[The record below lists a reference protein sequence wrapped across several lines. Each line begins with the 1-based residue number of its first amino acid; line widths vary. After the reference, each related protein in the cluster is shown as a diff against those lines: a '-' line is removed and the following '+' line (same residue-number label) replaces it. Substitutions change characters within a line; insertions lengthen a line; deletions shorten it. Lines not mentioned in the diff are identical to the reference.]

1 MKLLLA
7 SLGASTV
14 IACGDATGAAATTLH
29 IDPPMSGDTSCVG
42 VAGFEVIVAP
52 TGRAAQ
58 TAKLVGPAPILDPSA
73 CAIPRSFTIEDLE
86 IEAPIA
92 VTVHGYDGSGTAARV
107 SGTQTIKSL
116 HEGSVRLPLK
126 PASVLPPLLVFYRN
140 PLLEG
145 VFLADVTTMT
155 IATQM
160 GSNTLLTVSH
170 SGANVFFDPEPGAY
184 GIPGLAPA
192 GAAKGTALTVNF
204 TAQGG
209 RVIKESRF
217 TLEWN
222 GAYYIPK

>member
-1 MKLLLA
+1 MLLA
-7 SLGASTV
+7 SLGASAV
-14 IACGDATGAAATTLH
+14 VACGDATGAAATTLH
-29 IDPPMSGDTSCVG
+29 IDPPTSGDTSCVG
-42 VAGFEVIVAP
+42 VAGFEVIVVP
-52 TGRAAQ
+52 TGHAAQ
-58 TAKLVGPAPILDPSA
+58 TTKLVGPAPILDTSK

-86 IEAPIA
+86 VEAPIA
-92 VTVHGYDGSGTAARV
+92 VTVHGYDGSGSAARV

-126 PASVLPPLLVFYRN
+126 PASALPPLLVFYRN

-160 GSNTLLTVSH
+160 GSKTLLTVSH
-170 SGANVFFDPEPGAY
+170 SGADVFFDPEPGAY
-184 GIPGLAPA
+184 GIPELDAD
-192 GAAKGTALTVNF
+192 GAASGTVLNVNF

-209 RVIKESRF
+209 RMIKQSRF

-222 GAYYIPK
+222 GTYYTPK